1 MLLEMITQGEQ
12 QLTAVVLHVSLGRN
26 TVFTGILIVIIW
38 CESVEIAL
46 LCTILISKV
55 YAELTDLITQTNGKT
70 VGRLPVCIVG
80 MCGIIS
86 SWRIN
91 INSTGSIFLVFR

>member
-46 LCTILISKV
+46 L
-55 YAELTDLITQTNGKT
+55 
-70 VGRLPVCIVG
+70 R
-80 MCGIIS
+80 
-86 SWRIN
+86 
-91 INSTGSIFLVFR
+91 